1 MAGFTVDTSGLMACQ
16 EAIGQEVTEFGGLV
30 SELEKNQVVRSDF
43 GQLPS
48 SGQLARLTAQV
59 NDAGRGQLD
68 AAQRFLQGAEDALVQ
83 TLENYMG
90 VEQFTVQSAAN
101 ALHTSTQSI
110 FDALRG

>member
-16 EAIGQEVTEFGGLV
+16 EAIGQEVTEFGGLAA
-30 SELEKNQVVRSDF
+30 ELEKNPVVRSDF

-48 SGQLARLTAQV
+48 SGHLARLTAQV
-59 NDAGRGQLD
+59 NDAARGQLD
-68 AAQRFLQGAEDALVQ
+68 AAQRYLQGAEAALVQ

-90 VEQFTVQSAAN
+90 VEQFTIDSAAN

-110 FDALRG
+110 IDALKG